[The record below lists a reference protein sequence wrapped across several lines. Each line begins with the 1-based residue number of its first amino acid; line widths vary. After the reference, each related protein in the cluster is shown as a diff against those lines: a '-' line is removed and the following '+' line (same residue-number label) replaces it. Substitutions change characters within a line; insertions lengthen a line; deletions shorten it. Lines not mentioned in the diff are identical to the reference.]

1 MDNKQDRLTYEKKIL
16 IRSEQVDMTR
26 RLRMSELFRIM
37 EEASIAH
44 TEELGCTRDRTLD
57 RGLLWIITRQ
67 QAEIEELPAYDEEIT
82 VRSWQGDMM
91 HVFFPR
97 FYEIERAGRVIV
109 RGQALWML
117 IDEESRQMVMPED
130 YDIFIPGRPGSDD
143 MMLAPVVIPSEL
155 REESG
160 ADGNGRA
167 GAGIVIRQDLMI
179 IVQDDTLKFV
189 FGHQLNTEGI
199 AEHIRIAGIVD
210 MAVDIQVGIDRMVL
224 GDEFLALEVTDRSG
238 KVHRDR
244 KILVV
249 RDELADIARREH
261 LAGPDIQEEPKG
273 AGFADHLPVFVGKDI
288 VAGEETDPGRG
299 PEGMDG
305 DLLAGDRIAVHA
317 ELAAGEDPDH
327 VVFDQLV
334 PAAAEEHAVHAGGIL
349 HGFEDGAR
357 APFAG

>member
-117 IDEESRQMVMPED
+117 IDEENRQMVMPED

-155 REESG
+155 REEESG
-160 ADGNGRA
+160 DDGNVRE
-167 GAGIVIRQDLMI
+167 GAGTVIRQDL
-179 IVQDDTLKFV
+179 VTRFSQ
-189 FGHQLNTEGI
+189 
-199 AEHIRIAGIVD
+199 
-210 MAVDIQVGIDRMVL
+210 VDINGHMNNTRYFDIID
-224 GDEFLALEVTDRSG
+224 DALYTMDFASG
-238 KVHRDR
+238 TEKRVPA
-244 KILVV
+244 LV
-249 RDELADIARREH
+249 RANYLSELR
-261 LAGPDIQEEPKG
+261 
-273 AGFADHLPVFVGKDI
+273 
-288 VAGEETDPGRG
+288 
-299 PEGMDG
+299 
-305 DLLAGDRIAVHA
+305 AGDCFT
-317 ELAAGEDPDH
+317 LTGYAGRSSDS
-327 VVFDQLV
+327 
-334 PAAAEEHAVHAGGIL
+334 AAAEGAGTGTAL
-349 HGFEDGAR
+349 YFEGADGDKVKFRIAYE
-357 APFAG
+357 F

>member
-1 MDNKQDRLTYEKKIL
+1 
-16 IRSEQVDMTR
+16 MTR

-155 REESG
+155 REEESG
-160 ADGNGRA
+160 DDGSGRE
-167 GAGIVIRQDLMI
+167 GAGTVIRQDL
-179 IVQDDTLKFV
+179 VTRFSQ
-189 FGHQLNTEGI
+189 
-199 AEHIRIAGIVD
+199 
-210 MAVDIQVGIDRMVL
+210 VDINGHMNNTRYFDIIDDAL
-224 GDEFLALEVTDRSG
+224 YTLHPADSNDESNSG
-238 KVHRDR
+238 TGTVKTIPR
-244 KILVV
+244 LV
-249 RDELADIARREH
+249 RANYLSELR
-261 LAGPDIQEEPKG
+261 
-273 AGFADHLPVFVGKDI
+273 
-288 VAGEETDPGRG
+288 
-299 PEGMDG
+299 
-305 DLLAGDRIAVHA
+305 AGDCFT
-317 ELAAGEDPDH
+317 LTGYAGRSSDS
-327 VVFDQLV
+327 
-334 PAAAEEHAVHAGGIL
+334 AAAEGAGTGTAL
-349 HGFEDGAR
+349 YFEGADGDKVKFRIAYE
-357 APFAG
+357 F

>member
-67 QAEIEELPAYDEEIT
+67 QAEIEELPAYDEEII

-117 IDEESRQMVMPED
+117 LDEESRQMVMPED

-143 MMLAPVVIPSEL
+143 IMLAPVVIPSEL
-155 REESG
+155 REGESG
-160 ADGNGRA
+160 NDVNSGA
-167 GAGIVIRQDLMI
+167 GAGIVIRQDLVTRFSQVDINGHMNNTRYFDIIDDALYTLHSAAHNGETGYAERNDGSKGCSNGCSNAGTGTGKMI
-179 IVQDDTLKFV
+179 PRLVRANYLSELRAGDCFTLTGYSDRGAGSAADNAAADGIDTGTTVYFEGADTDRVKF
-189 FGHQLNTEGI
+189 
-199 AEHIRIAGIVD
+199 RIAYS
-210 MAVDIQVGIDRMVL
+210 
-224 GDEFLALEVTDRSG
+224 F
-238 KVHRDR
+238 
-244 KILVV
+244 
-249 RDELADIARREH
+249 
-261 LAGPDIQEEPKG
+261 
-273 AGFADHLPVFVGKDI
+273 
-288 VAGEETDPGRG
+288 
-299 PEGMDG
+299 
-305 DLLAGDRIAVHA
+305 
-317 ELAAGEDPDH
+317 
-327 VVFDQLV
+327 
-334 PAAAEEHAVHAGGIL
+334 
-349 HGFEDGAR
+349 
-357 APFAG
+357 